1 MEEKQMLDNVFPP
14 IQQVYTANQ
23 PILNEWTNHSSF
35 YAIYPSYY
43 YTFANQWLRKW
54 LAWFDGYVP
63 GIHDGQSGIIST
75 RLATTLC
82 YRLAEQ
88 VYGGGLLYSANND
101 TKKSRAALKFIST
114 KWSEEAEFPNQAL
127 KAFVLSGAGGTS
139 YAKLNVAANKEAWV
153 DTWRADQC
161 YADFDFRGKV
171 IRAEFLIAKYTK
183 TVPNQAE
190 KNENFFIVEERFF
203 ANNQD
208 NKKYKENFKNRIEKL
223 DLPINLEIN
232 KPYVS
237 YKVYRMQGTV
247 SDFNQVIDRGRAL
260 NWEEIPQ
267 SIKNSIIDSYGTIQ
281 LNVPQRLPFISL
293 GVYAFKWTPFIS
305 NLPQLP
311 FGESLIARIQGYLFE
326 YDFMNSCMN
335 TDFYLG
341 RGRVLVPK
349 SLQSPKP
356 INLNGI
362 STPSTYNSGLDS
374 FLFTKVEYASTEDK
388 KPEAIQ
394 FDLRSNDWLTSRN
407 HLLECIATAIG
418 ISPSTIAS
426 FLQDSSARTARE
438 ISSEESATAL
448 FVENRRKLFAQPIN
462 ELIKDV
468 LLFYGYE
475 DTITVKFSKSGQT
488 NTTLVTENTV
498 SAYNARL
505 ISQYQAVKNLNP
517 DMNEEE
523 LQAEIDRINND
534 EEKLSNIQSKMQFDD
549 DSGGFGDQILNKNNE
564 DVDESEEDQGEQ
576 FELASEIVGGGADS
590 NQSDN
595 KASNNRSGWIS
606 KLFKRKKEN
615 K

>member
-14 IQQVYTANQ
+14 IQQTYTANQ

-63 GIHDGQSGIIST
+63 GIHDGESGIIST

-101 TKKSRAALKFIST
+101 TKKSKAALKYISS
-114 KWSEEAEFPNQAL
+114 KWSEESDFPNQVL
-127 KAFVLSGAGGTS
+127 KAFVLAAAGGTS
-139 YAKLNVAANKEAWV
+139 YAKLNVGSDREAWV

-161 YADFDFRGKV
+161 WSDVDFRGKV
-171 IRAEFLIAKYTK
+171 IRSRFLIAKFTK
-183 TVPNQAE
+183 TVPTNQE
-190 KNENFFIVEERFF
+190 RNENFYIVEERFF
-203 ANNQD
+203 ANENDSRQYKQD
-208 NKKYKENFKNRIEKL
+208 FKDLIEKL
-223 DLPINLEIN
+223 ELPFYLE
-232 KPYVS
+232 KGKAYVT
-237 YKVYRMQGTV
+237 YKIYRMQGTV
-247 SDFNQVIDRGRAL
+247 SDFNQAVDKGRAL
-260 NWEEIPQ
+260 NWEEIPK
-267 SIKNSIIDSYGTIQ
+267 SVKSSIIDSYGTIR
-281 LNVPQRLPFISL
+281 LNVPQRLPFTSL
-293 GVYAFKWTPFIS
+293 GVYMFKWTPFIS

-311 FGESLIARIQGYLFE
+311 YGESLVARIQGYLFE

-349 SLQSPKP
+349 SLQSPRP
-356 INLNGI
+356 INLNGM
-362 STPSTYNSGLDS
+362 STPTSYNSGLDS

-394 FDLRSNDWLTSRN
+394 FDLRSTDWLTARN
-407 HLLECIATAIG
+407 NLLECIATAIG

-426 FLQDSSARTARE
+426 YLQDSSARTARE
-438 ISSEESATAL
+438 ISSEESSTAL
-448 FVENRRKLFAQPIN
+448 FVENRRKLFTQPIN

-468 LLFYGYE
+468 LLFYGYQ
-475 DTITVKFSKSGQT
+475 DTISVKFSKSGQT

-498 SAYNARL
+498 AAYNARL

-517 DMNEEE
+517 DMNEDE
-523 LQAEIDRINND
+523 LQTEIARINDD
-534 EEKLSNIQSKMQFDD
+534 EERMSKIQANMQFDD
-549 DSGGFGDQILNKNNE
+549 DAGSFGDQQNE
-564 DVDESEEDQGEQ
+564 GEGIEEIDRDVDQREGV
-576 FELASEIVGGGADS
+576 ELASEDIRGSTNG
-590 NQSDN
+590 NQEGNKEDN
-595 KASNNRSGWIS
+595 SKSSWLS
-606 KLFKRKKEN
+606 KLFRRKKQD

>member
-101 TKKSRAALKFIST
+101 TRKSRAALKFLST
-114 KWSEEAEFPNQAL
+114 KWSEDADFPNQAL
-127 KAFVLSGAGGTS
+127 KAFVLAAAGGTS
-139 YAKLNVAANKEAWV
+139 YAKLNVGSNKEAWV

-161 YADFDFRGKV
+161 YADFDFKGK
-171 IRAEFLIAKYTK
+171 ITRAEFIVAKYAK
-183 TVPNQAE
+183 TVPNQSE
-190 KNENFFIVEERFF
+190 KNENFFVVEERFF
-203 ANNQD
+203 ANVHD
-208 NKKYKENFKNRIEKL
+208 NKKYKENFKEQIEKL
-223 DLPINLEIN
+223 ALPLSLEIN

-247 SDFNQVIDRGRAL
+247 SDFNQVADRGRAL
-260 NWEEIPQ
+260 GWEEIPK
-267 SIKNSIIDSYGTIQ
+267 SVKTSIIENYGTIR
-281 LNVPQRLPFISL
+281 LNIPQRLPFVSL

-311 FGESLIARIQGYLFE
+311 FGESLVARIQGYLFE

-349 SLQSPKP
+349 SLQSPQQ
-356 INLNGI
+356 INLNGM
-362 STPSTYNSGLDS
+362 STPTAYNSGLDS

-394 FDLRSNDWLTSRN
+394 FGLRSTDWLTARN

-426 FLQDSSARTARE
+426 YLQDSSARTARE
-438 ISSEESATAL
+438 ISSEESSTAL
-448 FVENRRKLFAQPIN
+448 FVENRRKLFTPAIN
-462 ELIKDV
+462 DLIKDV
-468 LLFYGYE
+468 LMFYGYE

-498 SAYNARL
+498 AAYNARL

-523 LQAEIDRINND
+523 LQAEIARINND
-534 EEKLSNIQSKMQFDD
+534 EERFSRIQSGMQFDD
-549 DSGGFGDQILNKNNE
+549 DSGDFGDNIISKNE
-564 DVDESEEDQGEQ
+564 DVDEPGENQ
-576 FELASEIVGGGADS
+576 EQQIELASEDTGRSAES
-590 NQSDN
+590 NQDGD
-595 KASNNRSGWIS
+595 KTSNIRRGWLS
-606 KLFKRKKEN
+606 KLFNRKKEN
-615 K
+615 Q